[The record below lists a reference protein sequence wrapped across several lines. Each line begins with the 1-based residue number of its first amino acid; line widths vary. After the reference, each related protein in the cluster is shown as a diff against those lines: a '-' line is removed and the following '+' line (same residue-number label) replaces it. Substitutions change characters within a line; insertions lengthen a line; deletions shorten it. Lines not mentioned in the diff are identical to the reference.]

1 MTPTANSEDFKQQRD
16 EIGKTRKLLPF
27 GEKANRFISRDP
39 IYDAKINILEGSIRS
54 SKTWALNVK
63 LLRWLCKYRVAGKR
77 IFTGVSKQAVY
88 DHVLCDLFEMIGEKN
103 YHYNRQSGELLL
115 FGSKWL
121 VIGAGDEGSE
131 KRIRGETVGIA
142 VCDEIV
148 LMPRNFFLMLLSRL
162 SPEGARLFG
171 TTNPE
176 SPYHWLKTDV
186 IDNPDYTHGLGQDVW
201 SQRWLLTDNPNLD
214 KKYIDFLDRSYV
226 GVWHARYV
234 EGLWVL
240 AENSIYSDMLTPAT
254 WYKDSELPADLFSRS
269 GHVDHFVSLDVGTV
283 HEQAAGDYWD
293 DGKTLYMQEEFAW
306 DSRRESRQL
315 TNGEY
320 ADAMIFG
327 CKTANFDWP
336 GFTGGHGRPV
346 DINRVDRRNWPIV
359 ICDPA
364 AASFKV
370 ELTSRGVLVVDAKNE
385 VKDGIRR
392 VASMLSQG
400 KLRINERCKN
410 ARMEME
416 SYVWDEKAAKRG
428 VEQPLKDHD
437 HHPDQI
443 RYAVETKIDNWRLAA

>member
-186 IDNPDYTHGLGQDVW
+186 IDNKTLIVEDSKPIQIIYAAGL
-201 SQRWLLTDNPNLD
+201 
-214 KKYIDFLDRSYV
+214 
-226 GVWHARYV
+226 
-234 EGLWVL
+234 
-240 AENSIYSDMLTPAT
+240 SDSVFEKRFE
-254 WYKDSELPADLFSRS
+254 KDGDQA
-269 GHVDHFVSLDVGTV
+269 LDVYTTW
-283 HEQAAGDYWD
+283 Q
-293 DGKTLYMQEEFAW
+293 
-306 DSRRESRQL
+306 
-315 TNGEY
+315 
-320 ADAMIFG
+320 
-327 CKTANFDWP
+327 P
-336 GFTGGHGRPV
+336 
-346 DINRVDRRNWPIV
+346 DIIV
-359 ICDPA
+359 
-364 AASFKV
+364 
-370 ELTSRGVLVVDAKNE
+370 
-385 VKDGIRR
+385 
-392 VASMLSQG
+392 
-400 KLRINERCKN
+400 
-410 ARMEME
+410 
-416 SYVWDEKAAKRG
+416 
-428 VEQPLKDHD
+428 
-437 HHPDQI
+437 
-443 RYAVETKIDNWRLAA
+443 